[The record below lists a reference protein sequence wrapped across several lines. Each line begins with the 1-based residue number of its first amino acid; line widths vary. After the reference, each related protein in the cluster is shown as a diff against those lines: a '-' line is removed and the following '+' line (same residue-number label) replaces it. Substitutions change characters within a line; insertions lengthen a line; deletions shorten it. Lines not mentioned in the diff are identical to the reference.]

1 MLIVRHPL
9 RGDRHDETSDALEPL
24 GMQVEPDPRSPG
36 DSPHAREEGGIESR
50 LRLLRVVATA
60 ANEAR
65 SIQEA
70 LKTCLD
76 EVCAHTGWPI
86 GHAFLREPDRELLR
100 SSRVWHLDDEA
111 RYRDFRE
118 LSEAQPLGPGEGLPG
133 KVWTT
138 GKPQWIRDVRS
149 DPEFIRVGADDNG
162 LRSALAF
169 PILAGPEVV
178 GVLEFYTPEA
188 MEPDALLFDLM
199 AQIGVQIG
207 RVVER
212 ERTGEALRLSEA
224 KFAGIID
231 ISADAVVS
239 VDEEQRIVV
248 FNRGAERIFGYA
260 REEVLGKSLDLLI
273 PERFRGDHRDQVA
286 AFGDGPVDARR
297 MGERGHITGRRKS
310 GEIFPADASIS
321 RLNVAGRRFYTA
333 VLRDITDRVQTEQE
347 LARSNAELEQFAYVA
362 SHDLQEPLRM
372 VASFTQLLARRYGD
386 KLDEEAVEFIDFAV
400 DGVRRMQALINDLLA
415 FSRVGT
421 RGLPFEPVDTAK
433 VVDRVLASLGPAIEE
448 SGARVTAGTLPVIS
462 GDAVQLDQVFQ
473 NLIANAL
480 KFRKPDVPPEV
491 SVTARRGI
499 EEWIFS
505 ISDNGIGIAPE
516 YAERVFILFQR
527 LHSRTEYP
535 GTGIGLAICK
545 KIVERHGGRI
555 WFDSTPGKGTTFVFS
570 IPDYI

>member
-1 MLIVRHPL
+1 MDVVTTGNGP
-9 RGDRHDETSDALEPL
+9 GEGSGLE
-24 GMQVEPDPRSPG
+24 G
-36 DSPHAREEGGIESR
+36 R
-50 LRLLRVVATA
+50 LRLLRVVAMA
-60 ANEAR
+60 ANEAHD
-65 SIQEA
+65 IQEA

-76 EVCAHTGWPI
+76 EVCAHTGWPV
-86 GHAFLREPDRELLR
+86 GHAFLRVPDRELLR
-100 SSRVWHLDDEA
+100 SSGVWHFDGEAGFRSFREMTEA
-111 RYRDFRE
+111 R
-118 LSEAQPLGPGEGLPG
+118 PLQRGEGLPG
-133 KVWTT
+133 KVWSD
-138 GKPQWIRDVRS
+138 GAPRWVSDILS
-149 DPEFIRVGADDNG
+149 DPDFLRRGDDDDGHG
-162 LRSALAF
+162 LRSAVAF
-169 PILAGPEVV
+169 PILVGPEVV
-178 GVLEFYTPEA
+178 GVLEFYTRDTK
-188 MEPDALLFDLM
+188 EPDAPLLDIM
-199 AQIGVQIG
+199 AQVGVQIG

-231 ISADAVVS
+231 ISTDAVVS
-239 VDEEQRIVV
+239 VDEEQCIVV

-260 REEVLGKSLDLLI
+260 RDEVMGQPLDLLI
-273 PERFRGDHRDQVA
+273 PERFRADHREHVV
-286 AFGDGPVDARR
+286 AFGDGPVEARR

-321 RLNVAGRRFYTA
+321 RLNVGGRRFYTA

-386 KLDEEAVEFIDFAV
+386 KLDDEAAEFIEFAV

-421 RGLPFEPVDTAK
+421 RGSPFEPVETST
-433 VVDRVLASLGPAIEE
+433 VLDRVLTSLGPAIEE
-448 SGARVTAGTLPVIS
+448 SGAKVTSDPLPLVM
-462 GDAVQLDQVFQ
+462 GDPVQLDQVFQ

-480 KFRKPDVPPEV
+480 KFRKPDLLPEV
-491 SVTARRGI
+491 HVAARRGNA
-499 EEWIFS
+499 EWIFS
-505 ISDNGIGIAPE
+505 VSDNGIGIAPE

-545 KIVERHGGRI
+545 KIVERHGGLI
-555 WFDSTPGKGTTFVFS
+555 WFDSTPGKGTTFSFS
-570 IPDYI
+570 IPDKI